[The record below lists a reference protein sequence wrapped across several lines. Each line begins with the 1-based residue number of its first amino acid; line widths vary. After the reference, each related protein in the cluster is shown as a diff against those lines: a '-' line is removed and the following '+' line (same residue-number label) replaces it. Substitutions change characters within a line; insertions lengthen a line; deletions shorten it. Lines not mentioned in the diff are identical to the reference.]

1 MRNCA
6 ARVRRAMASLYI
18 RPRLDASGIGYRC
31 QRLTQQCYRDII
43 RPASGIKNERIANE
57 SHPTICAFRCAGFVD
72 PCRVQARFGRAAPR
86 EGQRIR
92 QPVEVER
99 GGRGVRRFPPSRS
112 VAGRALGAKGICP
125 PAAQAVRRGRE
136 GNVEACRYAHRSTE
150 EGGRLPQH
158 RWHVGSTGN
167 GRQGRAL
174 LLESRTNRSER
185 RSNPQLERRPHQ
197 PSPRLSTKRSNIWT
211 KSSR

>member
-1 MRNCA
+1 
-6 ARVRRAMASLYI
+6 MAIGSVGPPESMNLSALFESRSGG
-18 RPRLDASGIGYRC
+18 RPDPPPTAPEPPSRSNAITPPHPTPAEGPRFPRPPLPPRPLPVASCIAYRC
-31 QRLTQQCYRDII
+31 QTLTQQCYRDII

-150 EGGRLPQH
+150 EGDR
-158 RWHVGSTGN
+158 
-167 GRQGRAL
+167 
-174 LLESRTNRSER
+174 
-185 RSNPQLERRPHQ
+185 
-197 PSPRLSTKRSNIWT
+197 
-211 KSSR
+211 KSVV